1 MTEIPFYTKRESEG
15 ERVGKGGRE
24 GKRKG
29 ESKRECLISP
39 KFLSLIGENHELYTR
54 LLKASA

>member
-1 MTEIPFYTKRESEG
+1 MTDIPFHTKRESEG

-24 GKRKG
+24 GKRKR

-39 KFLSLIGENHELYTR
+39 KFLSLIGEKHELYTR

>member
-1 MTEIPFYTKRESEG
+1 MTDIPFHIKREREG

-29 ESKRECLISP
+29 ESERECLTSP
-39 KFLSLIGENHELYTR
+39 KFRSLIGENHALDTR